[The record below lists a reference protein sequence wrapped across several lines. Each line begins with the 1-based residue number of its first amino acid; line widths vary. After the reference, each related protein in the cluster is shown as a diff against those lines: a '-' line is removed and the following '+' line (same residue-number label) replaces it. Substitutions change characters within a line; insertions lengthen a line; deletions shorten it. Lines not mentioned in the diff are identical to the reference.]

1 MMANSLVFGKGSTRK
16 KVTPSRGLSW
26 YLKWAG
32 TICILLGAACTS
44 FEIIPLNLI
53 LSGTGCLFWLVVG
66 VLWWDRALILLNV
79 IVASIYFVG
88 LIRHFVLITG
98 QLH

>member
-1 MMANSLVFGKGSTRK
+1 MKNNI
-16 KVTPSRGLSW
+16 TPSVAAKAIYARGLSW

-66 VLWWDRALILLNV
+66 VLWWDRALILLNI
-79 IVASIYFVG
+79 IVSSIYFIG
-88 LIRHFVLITG
+88 LIRYFVLITE

>member
-1 MMANSLVFGKGSTRK
+1 MKNNI
-16 KVTPSRGLSW
+16 TPSVAVKAIHARGLSW

-32 TICILLGAACTS
+32 TICILSGAACTS

-66 VLWWDRALILLNV
+66 VLWWDRALILLNI
-79 IVASIYFVG
+79 IVSSIYFIG
-88 LIRHFVLITG
+88 LIRHFILIAE